1 LTLVPPRR
9 PSDENLLMMWRLSC
23 LVAGFIIVA
32 AVTTSEAKVLRNK
45 YNSQTVWIFKDAGAL
60 RRFDKLRARAV
71 YDESV
76 VAPLLSCK
84 APQGSKIEVLG
95 SGYRTAFIRIVD
107 GSALGCEG
115 TVLIGNVS
123 DQ

>member
-1 LTLVPPRR
+1 LIPAYGLK
-9 PSDENLLMMWRLSC
+9 DENLLMIWCRSC
-23 LVAGFIIVA
+23 LIAGLITVA
-32 AVTTSEAKVLRNK
+32 AVTTGDAKVLRNK
-45 YNSQTVWIFKDAGAL
+45 HNSQTVWIFKDADAL

-84 APQGSKIEVLG
+84 APQGSKIDVLG
-95 SGYRTAFIRIVD
+95 SGYRTAFVRIVD
-107 GSALGCEG
+107 GSAIGCEG
-115 TVLIGNVS
+115 TVLIGNVR

>member
-1 LTLVPPRR
+1 M
-9 PSDENLLMMWRLSC
+9 SWRLIYPI
-23 LVAGFIIVA
+23 AGLITVA
-32 AVTTSEAKVLRNK
+32 AVTTSDTKVLRNK
-45 YNSQTVWIFKDAGAL
+45 HNSQTVWMIFNADAL
-60 RRFDKLRARAV
+60 HRFDKLRSRAV

-95 SGYRTAFIRIVD
+95 SGYRIAFVRIVD
-107 GSALGCEG
+107 GSAIGCEG
-115 TVLIGNVS
+115 TVLIGNVR

>member
-1 LTLVPPRR
+1 
-9 PSDENLLMMWRLSC
+9 MMWRLSC